1 MSASSQLPAT
11 TTASSAIQSSGG
23 IVPTKILLPALPA
36 VTGGAQNYENR
47 MAATQNL
54 MRAGDGSL
62 AGGGYR
68 KKRKTIHKR
77 RYSSVMKVMKG
88 CSSKKTRRHNKNKR
102 HNKRVLRGGGNIS
115 PTIIDGKFALNVPL
129 GASGSQ
135 VETLKGLTEGL
146 MDLSVLG
153 TNKSPLPPV
162 PVQQKFSGGGIT
174 RHRSTKYRSTKYRRL
189 RYKKSI
195 GRRGRSRRHSGG
207 RR

>member
-11 TTASSAIQSSGG
+11 TSASSAIQSSGG
-23 IVPTKILLPALPA
+23 IAPMNIQLPTMPA

-102 HNKRVLRGGGNIS
+102 HNKRVLRGGDNIT
-115 PTIIDGKFALNVPL
+115 PAITGGKVELPVPL
-129 GASGSQ
+129 GASGGQ
-135 VETLKGLTEGL
+135 VGTLKELTREL
-146 MDLSVLG
+146 MALQIQG
-153 TNKSPLPPV
+153 GNTPPSIPA

-174 RHRSTKYRSTKYRRL
+174 RHRSTKYRRL

-195 GRRGRSRRHSGG
+195 GRRGRSRRHSGC

>member
-11 TTASSAIQSSGG
+11 TTATATSATQGG
-23 IVPTKILLPALPA
+23 IVPTNIQLPTMPA
-36 VTGGAQNYENR
+36 VTGGAQNYDNR

-102 HNKRVLRGGGNIS
+102 HNKRVLRGGDNIT
-115 PTIIDGKFALNVPL
+115 PTIIGGKIELPVPG

-135 VETLKGLTEGL
+135 VDVLKTLTGGL
-146 MDLSVLG
+146 MDLSVQG
-153 TNKSPLPPV
+153 GNTPPSIPA

-174 RHRSTKYRSTKYRRL
+174 RHRSTKYRRL

>member
-11 TTASSAIQSSGG
+11 TSAASVMQQGG
-23 IVPTKILLPALPA
+23 IVPTNIQLPNIPA

-68 KKRKTIHKR
+68 NKIKTIHKR

-88 CSSKKTRRHNKNKR
+88 CSSKKTRRHNKNTR
-102 HNKRVLRGGGNIS
+102 HNKRVLRGGDNIT
-115 PTIIDGKFALNVPL
+115 PTIIGGKVELPVPL
-129 GASGSQ
+129 GASGGQ
-135 VETLKGLTEGL
+135 VDVLKTLTGGL
-146 MDLSVLG
+146 MDLSVQG
-153 TNKSPLPPV
+153 GNTPPIPPL

-174 RHRSTKYRSTKYRRL
+174 RHRSTKYRRL